1 MEAQNID
8 ILIQKYLDAET
19 SLKEEST
26 LSDYFNNNN
35 NIEPHL
41 EEYKILFSYFESEK
55 LERYDKAIILP
66 VKRNWNWVGIAASIV
81 LIFGMYFGYEIN
93 QRNEARIAYQQ
104 TNEALSLIASN
115 LSRGTK
121 SIQYLGEFDKTRK
134 KIFKR

>member
-1 MEAQNID
+1 MEAQKID

-19 SLKEEST
+19 SLKEESI

-55 LERYDKAIILP
+55 LERYSKTINLP
-66 VKRNWNWVGIAASIV
+66 IKRNWNWVGMAASIV
-81 LIFGMYFGYEIN
+81 LIFGMYFGNGIY

-104 TNEALSLIASN
+104 TNEAFTLIASN
-115 LSRGTK
+115 LNKGTK

-134 KIFKR
+134 KIFK